1 MIRFQPGSHVRR
13 LCEILAVTGEIP
25 VGSLALFGS
34 QRVCRALIT
43 KLCAPQTILN
53 TETGEKIDCRL
64 LTLHGKGVKK
74 SVRFYKAGFPV
85 LDWFG
90 AREYYFTTFWKH
102 KLPSDDTHVERNFR
116 LAEAVLLLSAA
127 GCEFRPWLKEQFQ
140 SRSIRRLSFSQPC
153 FYSSHELKNSG
164 EELKKTQYA
173 RFIGAVFTEDA
184 GMTVYNTRNSIMKW
198 NGMGEFK
205 AKDAIQKLAALNTQT
220 REIHSAILFG
230 QTMEVALRTMK
241 SFDRVP
247 HADLRFDAIYRHIH
261 FIPLSADGVGQLQIL
276 LLPDWNERLLDL
288 MFEPAQRSYERGAFE
303 YDAHVDGVYVFAF
316 FDGDLARLIRFHEA
330 VSEFK
335 CRAELI
341 CFPFQVGL
349 AKQVLGELVDIK
361 TIDLQP
367 VLEALGLK
375 GGKAFESKT

>member
-316 FDGDLARLIRFHEA
+316 FDGDLARLLRFHEA

-367 VLEALGLK
+367 GLEALGVK